1 MEDNDEQTEKLQR
14 RIQARRAVPAGK
26 QRENDAQIE
35 RELGISQ
42 SLLGKWKQRYRVG
55 SDKDSPE
62 PRLERSELEEVK
74 AENRRL
80 KRELAIAQEEREI
93 LKKAVSIFSDKRA

>member
-1 MEDNDEQTEKLQR
+1 MNKR
-14 RIQARRAVPAGK
+14 RIYSEEFRLDALRLLESSGK
-26 QRENDAQIE
+26 TMAQIE
-35 RELGISQ
+35 RDLGISQ

-55 SDKDSPE
+55 LDKNSSE

-80 KRELAIAQEEREI
+80 KRELAIVQEEREI
-93 LKKAVSIFSDKRA
+93 LKKAISIFSDKRA